1 MVDVDFPIGFWF
13 EQAIL
18 GFVVPFVDTALIL
31 PT

>member
-1 MVDVDFPIGFWF
+1 MVDVDFPIGFWL

-18 GFVVPFVDTALIL
+18 GFVVPFAALIL